1 LKGNKIRYFITAAI
15 LFILLT
21 GTIPL
26 TASSIAHYVFPAKE
40 SDISTI
46 PNQSEIPETIS
57 EEITLYR
64 VDINGR
70 FTPIRASITFEKG
83 QDLEKAIA
91 EKCKEL
97 CKNDEEMKQS
107 IDKSGEESE
116 WIKIES
122 MGNGTHRAFRR
133 IIFPHR
139 KVIWRLTIQYS
150 YFSENSYTNVT
161 INEIEKSWKGPHSVR
176 LTGFT
181 GYVNFKPRRLL
192 GIRLF
197 GSTIIQGYAKAIE
210 YGSPK

>member
-1 LKGNKIRYFITAAI
+1 MKGNKVRYFITATI
-15 LFILLT
+15 IFILLT
-21 GTIPL
+21 GTIPF
-26 TASSIAHYVFPAKE
+26 TTSSIAHYVFPTMDTE
-40 SDISTI
+40 LSTMS
-46 PNQSEIPETIS
+46 NQSEISEMIS

-70 FTPIRASITFEKG
+70 FTPVQASITFEKG
-83 QDLEKAIA
+83 QDPEKAIS

-97 CKNDEEMKQS
+97 CKNDKEMKQS
-107 IDKSGEESE
+107 IDNSGEESE
-116 WIKIES
+116 WIKVES